1 MAWAAVK
8 SAGCSYKGAGLLP
21 STRSRSDIELGAP
34 ESGFY
39 QYGCATAT
47 LQGCFIAC
55 QGVGTNGLR
64 TVSQHAFA
72 TQNGSGR
79 H

>member
-8 SAGCSYKGAGLLP
+8 SAGCSYKGAGFFPAPTAALTLSSEPQSLNFTNTDVRLP
-21 STRSRSDIELGAP
+21 PYKDVS
-34 ESGFY
+34 F
-39 QYGCATAT
+39 
-47 LQGCFIAC
+47 AC